1 MSGNRLPLLLASASP
16 RRQELLRQ
24 MGVPFTVRPSQ
35 ADETLSGTET
45 PREAVLTLSRRKA
58 LAAARLHPGRFVLGA
73 DTLVSLDGKAFGKP
87 VTQEQA
93 AETLRLLSGRTHQV
107 FTGVTVVSPEGKTF
121 SAVDRSDVTFCPV
134 PEEEILAYVAGGEP
148 MDKAG
153 SYAIQ
158 GGAALWVTRLEGSPS
173 SVIGLPLHLVRELL
187 LRAGYPL
194 TGC

>member
-1 MSGNRLPLLLASASP
+1 MRTLILASRSP
-16 RRQELLRQ
+16 RRSELLTQ
-24 MGVPFTVRPSQ
+24 AGIPFETDSPDV
-35 ADETLSGTET
+35 DERCGLPAG
-45 PREAVLTLSRRKA
+45 EAVEELSRRKA

-87 VTQEQA
+87 VTQEEA

-107 FTGVTVVSPEGKTF
+107 FTGVTVVSPERKTF

-194 TGC
+194 TSC